1 MAEVLSGRHGKA
13 NQELIQLL
21 AEALGV
27 TKAYIR
33 IKQDATSRTKR
44 VAVDVA

>member
-1 MAEVLSGRHGKA
+1 M
-13 NQELIQLL
+13 
-21 AEALGV
+21 GV